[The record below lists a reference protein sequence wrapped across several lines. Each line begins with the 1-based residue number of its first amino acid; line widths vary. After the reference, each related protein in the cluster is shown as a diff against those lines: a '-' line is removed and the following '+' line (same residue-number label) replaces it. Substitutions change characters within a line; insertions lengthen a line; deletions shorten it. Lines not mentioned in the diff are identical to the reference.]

1 METLKINPNKLY
13 KGCILA
19 AIVHAV
25 TVGEYPELNYEHSWD
40 GMNYCM
46 NDSQGSRATITFHS
60 EYIIAVFQDLS
71 KIDKSKSA
79 YDYFAGAPNNIL
91 KIANEEAL
99 QYVLENINGEIK
111 PIITAAFW
119 GTWETLSSNETWD
132 NITENGGHIL
142 TNQLLDYEKSLVNW
156 DDNYGL
162 NTIRLDL
169 IHSLFQRK
177 TTNKNCTIHLTE
189 QETSALY
196 GDVEECRKSLREL
209 NILF

>member
-1 METLKINPNKLY
+1 METLQINPNELY

-25 TVGEYPELNYEHSWD
+25 TVGEYPELSYEHSWD

-46 NDSQGSRATITFHS
+46 NDSQGSRATITFHP

-71 KIDKSKSA
+71 KIDKDKSA
-79 YDYFAGAPNNIL
+79 DDYFAGAPNNIL
-91 KIANEEAL
+91 KIADEEAL
-99 QYVLENINGEIK
+99 QYVLSDMDGEIK
-111 PIITAAFW
+111 PVITAAFW
-119 GTWETLSSNETWD
+119 GTWETLSSSQTWD
-132 NITENGGHIL
+132 NIVENGGHIL
-142 TNQLLDYEKSLVNW
+142 ANQLLDYQKALANW

-162 NTIRLDL
+162 NNIQLDL
-169 IHSLFQRK
+169 IHSLFERK
-177 TTNKNCTIHLTE
+177 TANRNCTIHLTE

-196 GDVEECRKSLREL
+196 GDIEECRESLREL